1 MAGAVGAQGHQLLE
15 LLQVEPQSGSS
26 ERARDRRVRP
36 GGQPS
41 RWGRRQQS
49 GPEVCGSARVASWTP
64 PETAEGPCLEAPSHQ
79 AGSPPAL
86 GAAWRPWK
94 RPNGQGLCGQLTPPG
109 LKPQR
114 PQPALTQSPSSR
126 CCHRPPSSV
135 WGGSLGGSYRAR
147 SGCSQRPGASKQIPV
162 SRPPK
167 RKVLTATRVTSTRE
181 SLQVREGQG
190 LPPKAVTLKTASFQ
204 TLSPSPRRLTWFPT
218 KLEPRDAEV
227 SVHVRGLRLPI
238 LAHASGRAGG

>member
-94 RPNGQGLCGQLTPPG
+94 RPNGQGLCGQLTPLG

-126 CCHRPPSSV
+126 CCHRPPSRV
-135 WGGSLGGSYRAR
+135 CWGEAWGGVTGHGQAAPRDRGPPSRFPCPALPSAR
-147 SGCSQRPGASKQIPV
+147 C
-162 SRPPK
+162 SRPLVSP
-167 RKVLTATRVTSTRE
+167 RHA
-181 SLQVREGQG
+181 
-190 LPPKAVTLKTASFQ
+190 
-204 TLSPSPRRLTWFPT
+204 SPSR
-218 KLEPRDAEV
+218 
-227 SVHVRGLRLPI
+227 
-238 LAHASGRAGG
+238 SGRAKDCPPRL